1 MTDRIEQQTYQLGLE
16 VQRLHPRSGAMLNGF
31 LDLVGALALAG
42 VIGVVLW
49 VIR

>member
-1 MTDRIEQQTYQLGLE
+1 MRDKRWISELGYHGPH
-16 VQRLHPRSGAMLNGF
+16 RDGSMLNGF
-31 LDLVGALALAG
+31 LDLIGALALAG